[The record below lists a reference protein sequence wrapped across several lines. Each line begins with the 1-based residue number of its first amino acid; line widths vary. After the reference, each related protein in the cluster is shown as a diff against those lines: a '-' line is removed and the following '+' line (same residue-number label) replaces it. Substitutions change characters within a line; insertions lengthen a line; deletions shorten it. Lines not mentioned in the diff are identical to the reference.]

1 MATTFED
8 VIVRVTQRGADE
20 TAKAI
25 GLIGKESEKTTGA
38 LAALNRIAYTI
49 GAAFSAKSLL
59 DTVDAY
65 QSMSN
70 QLKLVTKNATD
81 LATAQERLFKMA
93 QTNRTAIA
101 DVTDLYTKLAL
112 SQKEIGISGE
122 RIYGVVD
129 TITKALANNGK
140 GSQAAAA
147 GLKQLIQGLQSGK
160 LAGEELKS
168 VLENTPYLAN
178 MLAKGLNVPLGKL
191 REMGA
196 AGELTAQ
203 RVVQAFEK
211 MSGAINKDFGKMNVT
226 ISQAL
231 TVLDNAWKKFIGSTS
246 EATGASSLISSTI
259 VLLANNLS
267 TVVTVL
273 AAATAAW
280 IAYRI
285 AVVAVTAATVLANV
299 AMNANPIVRLVT
311 IITAAIALLITLAG
325 GWDKVGAAVMSF
337 GKSALEIMKSI
348 YDGTNA
354 GIKYVENWGNAWVS
368 LGQTI
373 STNFTAAIQ
382 GIWDFIKGWYDW
394 LSDLIGKQVP
404 DIFKNAV
411 DSVYNFFKDG
421 FTKIKDFVVGIFNAI
436 RDALNSFAA
445 WAQGII
451 NSVVSAAQKALAVV
465 KSIGGGSST
474 SQVDGQRA
482 AGGPVSGGKTYLV
495 GENGPELFSPG
506 TNGMI
511 IPNGGSGTP
520 FQASG
525 APAAGST
532 GARALQ
538 NILAE
543 AIGNHLVA
551 LQDIG
556 NEHSKKLDSITDI
569 LTKISTST
577 SQTNSTVQAAAS
589 QSSNAAGGTS
599 ALNNYVQNGMTFGG
613 TPSTTQP
620 IAPAAGGSGGGSGS
634 SGGSGN
640 QTNWG
645 MLKSYAAELARLIDR
660 YQRNLWSDP
669 TFKFSR
675 TQQSYAAYRN
685 YLATIPSEMLEEVK
699 VLAGSMLP
707 ATMNG
712 FVMRTGGSFT
722 VPGHTGVDSKVVP
735 IRASPG
741 EEISVRTRKQQID
754 RDEGKREN
762 TGGQTII
769 VQLQAT
775 DADSFRRSETQLLRN
790 FAGKLGNALRKN

>member
-65 QSMSN
+65 QSMTN
-70 QLKLVTKNATD
+70 QLKLVTKSATD
-81 LATAQERLFKMA
+81 LASAQERLFKMS
-93 QTNRTAIA
+93 QNNRTAIA

-112 SQKEIGISGE
+112 SQREIGISGE
-122 RIYGVVD
+122 RIYTTVD

-147 GLKQLIQGLQSGK
+147 GLKQLIQGLQSGR

-211 MSGAINKDFGKMNVT
+211 MSGAINKDFGKMQVT

-285 AVVAVTAATVLANV
+285 AVVAVTAATVLANI

-311 IITAAIALLITLAG
+311 IITAAIALLITFAG

-354 GIKYVENWGNAWVS
+354 GIKYVEDWGNAWVS

-421 FTKIKDFVVGIFNAI
+421 FTKIKDFVVGIFNEI
-436 RDALNSFAA
+436 RDALNNFAA

-451 NSVVSAAQKALAVV
+451 NSVVSAAQRALAVV

-520 FQASG
+520 FQSSG
-525 APAAGST
+525 APAAGAQ

-543 AIGNHLVA
+543 ALGNHLVA

-556 NEHSKKLDSITDI
+556 NEHSRKLDVITG
-569 LTKISTST
+569 LLEKISSST
-577 SQTNSTVQAAAS
+577 AQTNSVV
-589 QSSNAAGGTS
+589 QSSASSSGSSDGLS
-599 ALNNYVQNGMTFGG
+599 AINNYVKSGQTLGSAGNLGTVMPTMGG
-613 TPSTTQP
+613 
-620 IAPAAGGSGGGSGS
+620 GS
-634 SGGSGN
+634 SGGGGGGGGD
-640 QTNWG
+640 TVDWTK
-645 MLKSYAAELARLIDR
+645 LKSYATTLADLLKRHQ
-660 YQRNLWSDP
+660 YNLWNDP
-669 TFKFSR
+669 LMKFTR
-675 TQQSYAAYRN
+675 TQQSYAAYQK
-685 YLATIPSEMLEEVK
+685 YLSSIPSGMLQQVQD
-699 VLAGSMLP
+699 LANSMVP
-707 ATMNG
+707 AT
-712 FVMRTGGSFT
+712 VGGEVRARSGTQFT
-722 VPGHTGVDSKVVP
+722 VPGHTGVDSKVIP
-735 IRASPG
+735 IRATPG
-741 EEISVRTRKQQID
+741 EEVTVKTRKQQQDD
-754 RDEGKREN
+754 RNSNGSQHIEVH
-762 TGGQTII
+762 
-769 VQLQAT
+769 VQVIAR
-775 DADSFRRSETQLLRN
+775 DADSFRKSETQLLRD
-790 FAGKLGNALRKN
+790 FAVGLGNALRKN

>member
-65 QSMSN
+65 QSMTN
-70 QLKLVTKNATD
+70 QLKLVTKSATD
-81 LATAQERLFKMA
+81 LASAQERLFKMS
-93 QTNRTAIA
+93 QNNRTAIA

-122 RIYGVVD
+122 RIYTTVD

-147 GLKQLIQGLQSGK
+147 GLKQLIQGLQSGR

-211 MSGAINKDFGKMNVT
+211 MSGAINKDFGKMQVT

-285 AVVAVTAATVLANV
+285 AVVAVTAATVLANI

-311 IITAAIALLITLAG
+311 IITAAIALLITFAG
-325 GWDKVGAAVMSF
+325 GWDKVGAAVVSF
-337 GKSALEIMKSI
+337 GKSVLEVFKSI

-354 GIKYVENWGNAWVS
+354 GIKYIESWGAAWVT

-373 STNFTAAIQ
+373 STNFSAAIQ
-382 GIWDFIKGWYDW
+382 SIWDFIKSWYDW

-421 FTKIKDFVVGIFNAI
+421 FTRIRDFVVSIFNSI
-436 RDALNSFAA
+436 RDALNSFVG
-445 WAQGII
+445 WAQGVI
-451 NSVVSAAQKALAVV
+451 NAVITAAQRAVAIV
-465 KSIGGGSST
+465 KSIGGGTGT

-520 FQASG
+520 FQSSG
-525 APAAGST
+525 APAAGAT

-556 NEHSKKLDSITDI
+556 NEHSKKLDGITDI

-589 QSSNAAGGTS
+589 QSSNSADGTS
-599 ALNNYVQNGMTFGG
+599 ALNNYVKNGMTFAPA
-613 TPSTTQP
+613 PSTSQP
-620 IAPAAGGSGGGSGS
+620 IASYGGGGGGGGGGSGG
-634 SGGSGN
+634 GN

-645 MLKSYAAELARLIDR
+645 MLKSYATELARLIDR

-699 VLAGSMLP
+699 SLAGSMLP

-741 EEISVRTRKQQID
+741 EEISVRTRKQQIE
-754 RDEGKREN
+754 RDENKN
-762 TGGQTII
+762 GGGDQYISI
-769 VQLQAT
+769 QLVAN
-775 DADSFRRSETQLLRN
+775 DVDSFRRSETQMLRD